1 MTTMS
6 GGGAG
11 ALARPAMPTAV
22 LRTALQVEA
31 IEQRRPARPQQPTA
45 AMSRPVRP
53 VAVLRSAA
61 TAAALAGVLF
71 TAPPAPAQ
79 TSAPVGEWRAFGADA
94 ANTKYSPLDQ
104 ITPEN
109 FTELEV
115 AWRWRSISGEVA
127 AEHEAIRPGPFK
139 TAPLMIGG
147 LVYVSTALGQVA
159 ALDAGTGELV
169 WSYDPRTYDRL
180 DRPANMGWQH
190 RGVSYW
196 EDDESGD
203 ARIFIATHDLLL
215 VAMNARTGRLYPD
228 FGADGAVDL
237 GGSLGRPVDR
247 SRLTHSQPLAVV
259 GDTVIVGS
267 IVQDGSLTRREAD
280 PGHVRAFDAR
290 TGEMRWIFH
299 TIPQGDE
306 FGADTWHD
314 ESWRY
319 SGHTN
324 VWGTMAVD
332 EELGYVYLPTGTP
345 TNDWYGG
352 MRHGDNLFAESIV
365 AVDVETGQRVWHF
378 QAVHHGLWDY
388 DFPTAGN
395 LVDIRVDGRDV
406 KAIAQPSKQAFV
418 YVFDRVTGE
427 PVWPIEE
434 RPVPAGAV
442 PGEWYAPTQPFPT
455 KPAAFDL
462 QGITVDDLID
472 FTPELREAAV
482 RIAGRAQLGPMFTP
496 PPVRGEGRP
505 IIQSP
510 GPGGGINWPG
520 AAVDPETGRLFVP
533 SQTRLRAIEL
543 VEYPPPAT
551 VGYFTD
557 PWAQPVPGPQGLP
570 LVKPPYKRVT
580 AIDLNTG
587 DHAWMVP
594 HGDGPRNHPALRHLG
609 LPPLGGHNGMHGGG
623 PLVTKT
629 VLVVNSGGR
638 YVEDM
643 VEAARTMTAYDKD
656 TGAYLGSVE
665 LPAVPYGNPV
675 SYLHEGK
682 QYIAV
687 AVGTSS
693 AAGGAELLA
702 LALP

>member
-1 MTTMS
+1 MAGVQLHRVMV
-6 GGGAG
+6 GA
-11 ALARPAMPTAV
+11 V
-22 LRTALQVEA
+22 
-31 IEQRRPARPQQPTA
+31 
-45 AMSRPVRP
+45 
-53 VAVLRSAA
+53 
-61 TAAALAGVLF
+61 ALAGMIWASAAAAAQ
-71 TAPPAPAQ
+71 APQ
-79 TSAPVGEWRAFGADA
+79 VGEWRAFGADA
-94 ANTKYSPLDQ
+94 ANTKYSPLEQ

-109 FTELEV
+109 FTELEI

-127 AEHEAIRPGPFK
+127 AELEAIRPGPFK

-228 FGADGAVDL
+228 FGADGTVDL
-237 GGSLGRPVDR
+237 SGSLGRPIDR
-247 SRLTHSQPLAVV
+247 SRFTHSQPLAVV

-267 IVQDGSLTRREAD
+267 IVQDTSLTRREAD

-290 TGEMRWIFH
+290 TGEMKWIFH
-299 TIPQGDE
+299 TIPQGEE

-352 MRHGDNLFAESIV
+352 MRPGDNLFAESIV

-395 LVDIRVDGRDV
+395 LVDIRVGGRDV

-434 RPVPAGAV
+434 RPRSPPVRCRGSGTRRPSRSRRNPPRSTCRASPSTTSSTSPPSSARRPSASPGGRSSGPSSRRRRCGARAGPSSSRRAPAGAS
-442 PGEWYAPTQPFPT
+442 T
-455 KPAAFDL
+455 
-462 QGITVDDLID
+462 
-472 FTPELREAAV
+472 
-482 RIAGRAQLGPMFTP
+482 GRAPPSTPRRGACSCRRRPGCARSSWSSTRP
-496 PPVRGEGRP
+496 PPPSATSPTRGRSRCRGRR
-505 IIQSP
+505 
-510 GPGGGINWPG
+510 GC
-520 AAVDPETGRLFVP
+520 P
-533 SQTRLRAIEL
+533 S
-543 VEYPPPAT
+543 
-551 VGYFTD
+551 
-557 PWAQPVPGPQGLP
+557 
-570 LVKPPYKRVT
+570 
-580 AIDLNTG
+580 
-587 DHAWMVP
+587 
-594 HGDGPRNHPALRHLG
+594 
-609 LPPLGGHNGMHGGG
+609 
-623 PLVTKT
+623 
-629 VLVVNSGGR
+629 
-638 YVEDM
+638 
-643 VEAARTMTAYDKD
+643 
-656 TGAYLGSVE
+656 
-665 LPAVPYGNPV
+665 
-675 SYLHEGK
+675 
-682 QYIAV
+682 
-687 AVGTSS
+687 
-693 AAGGAELLA
+693 
-702 LALP
+702 